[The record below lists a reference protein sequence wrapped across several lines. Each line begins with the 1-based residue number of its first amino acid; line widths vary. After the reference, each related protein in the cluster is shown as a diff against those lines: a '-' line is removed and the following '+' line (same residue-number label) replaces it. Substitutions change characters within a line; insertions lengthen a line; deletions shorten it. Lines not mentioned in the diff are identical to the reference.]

1 MERKDDPLS
10 FFFWSLYLLSFDLQ
24 LQITP
29 LIYSNFS
36 QKNNNSIKSLH
47 LFEYDTTTES
57 RPGIAPAPE
66 LLINIIVQQKL
77 SLEKCR

>member
-1 MERKDDPLS
+1 MK
-10 FFFWSLYLLSFDLQ
+10 
-24 LQITP
+24 
-29 LIYSNFS
+29 
-36 QKNNNSIKSLH
+36 
-47 LFEYDTTTES
+47 ES